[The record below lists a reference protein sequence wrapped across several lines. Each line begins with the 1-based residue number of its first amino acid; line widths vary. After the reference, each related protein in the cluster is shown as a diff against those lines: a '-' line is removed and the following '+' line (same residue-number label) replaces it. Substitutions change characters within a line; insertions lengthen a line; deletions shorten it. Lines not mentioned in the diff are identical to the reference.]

1 MAVNGVQPVGSEY
14 ARARHMIAVAVPL
27 VVIALGLLF
36 VLVQAWPPSPVKSGE
51 APPTGKVMHLFGW
64 KPRASR
70 ETCLFIIVLAAGA
83 LGGAVHALRSLYWY
97 VGNRTLRRSWLMMY
111 LILPIIGAAF
121 GIVVY
126 MVLRGGLT
134 SPTGG
139 AADINPFGV
148 TAIAALVG
156 LFSQET
162 AEKLRAVFETLLTPA
177 KAGRDQALP
186 PQVRAIEPV
195 SGPVGAMLTLRGIG
209 PGSATVVR
217 FGTVDAPATDI
228 TDTEL
233 NVTVPP
239 GATTG
244 RPAVI
249 TPVTTAVSP
258 VDFTVEDGPQ
268 GEGDQPEA

>member
-1 MAVNGVQPVGSEY
+1 MGSDY

-27 VVIALGLLF
+27 VLLAVVLVF
-36 VLVQAWPPSPVKSGE
+36 MLVQAWPPSPVKSGE
-51 APPTGKVMHLFGW
+51 SPPTGKDLHLFGW
-64 KPRASR
+64 TPRVSR
-70 ETCLFIIVLAAGA
+70 ETGLFIIVLAAGG
-83 LGGAVHALRSLYWY
+83 LGGTVHALRSLYWY

-111 LILPIIGAAF
+111 LILPFIGAAL
-121 GIVVY
+121 GLVVY

-139 AADINPFGV
+139 SDINPYGV

-186 PQVRAIEPV
+186 PQVRALEPV
-195 SGPVGAMLTLRGIG
+195 SGPVGALLTVRGLG
-209 PGSATVVR
+209 LGSATVVR
-217 FGTVDAPATDI
+217 FGTVDAPATDV

-233 NVTVPP
+233 TVTVPP

-249 TPVTTAVSP
+249 TPVATVASP
-258 VDFTVEDGPQ
+258 VEFTVEDGPANEPP
-268 GEGDQPEA
+268 GQPEA